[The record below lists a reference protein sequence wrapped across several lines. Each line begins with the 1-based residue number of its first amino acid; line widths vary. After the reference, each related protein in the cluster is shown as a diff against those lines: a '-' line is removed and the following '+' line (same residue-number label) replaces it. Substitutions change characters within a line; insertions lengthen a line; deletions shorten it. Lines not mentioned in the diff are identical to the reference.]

1 MTGMGHV
8 ARPPSGRYSSGTH
21 PHEVPT
27 VYPQVLIPI
36 FMLFV
41 AALAYGW
48 FYWQHAK
55 ARGTKAGQSDTD
67 R

>member
-1 MTGMGHV
+1 M
-8 ARPPSGRYSSGTH
+8 
-21 PHEVPT
+21 
-27 VYPQVLIPI
+27 YPQVLIPI
-36 FMLFV
+36 FMLFA

-55 ARGTKAGQSDTD
+55 SRATTSETDTNAPAD

>member
-1 MTGMGHV
+1 MGPGRV
-8 ARPPSGRYSSGTH
+8 GGRYWTR
-21 PHEVPT
+21 PAPIEVDF
-27 VYPQVLIPI
+27 VYPQILIPI

-41 AALAYGW
+41 AVLAYGW

-55 ARGTKAGQSDTD
+55 ARGAASKPEAPSPPVE

>member
-1 MTGMGHV
+1 
-8 ARPPSGRYSSGTH
+8 
-21 PHEVPT
+21 

-36 FMLFV
+36 FMLF
-41 AALAYGW
+41 AAVLAYGW

-55 ARGTKAGQSDTD
+55 ARNTEAEQTDTD